1 MTTSTTT
8 VLFDWKLVFTQI
20 PNILRYLPTTVELT
34 LIATLIG
41 YTLGLLLAL
50 IKINRIPVLRQISAF
65 FISFVRGTPIILQL
79 YITYYGIPLFLKW
92 INRTYGTSYD
102 MAAIPAVVFAILA
115 LGLNQSAF
123 DSEIIRAAI
132 QSVDKGQIEAARS
145 MGMKGTQV
153 LRRVILP
160 QALTVALPSLGNS
173 LISLIKGTSLAF
185 TVAVV
190 DMTAQGRILA
200 GRNFRYFEVYVSLAI
215 IYWIL
220 TIVLERLFKYLET
233 RFSVPEEPP
242 VPDEKKDKAI
252 LELVAKIQAEGGNTE
267 DVFAVKETEAAT

>member
-34 LIATLIG
+34 LVATLIG

-160 QALTVALPSLGNS
+160 QALTVALPSLANS